1 MSRDALMLRDEIAL
15 REASLADAQ
24 RELASGELSAESFAA
39 IANREHAAINRAHE
53 ELDILTRT
61 STDGPRS
68 TRVRRRRLLLLS
80 VVCFLVALAVVLWA
94 SLVPRQPGTSITGS
108 VSLGRAQHIQ
118 QLLTEAQA
126 DIASGNDVTA
136 LNAYQQVLALD
147 GSNVQALTETGWLD
161 FSAGGSGHDVTL
173 IDLGIKD
180 LREAVKLAPRDAAP
194 RLYYAIAADLTPG
207 NLALA
212 KRQFEVFL
220 KLKPSQDQI
229 DIAKPLLAKL
239 GLKAP

>member
-1 MSRDALMLRDEIAL
+1 VA
-15 REASLADAQ
+15 
-24 RELASGELSAESFAA
+24 
-39 IANREHAAINRAHE
+39 
-53 ELDILTRT
+53 
-61 STDGPRS
+61 
-68 TRVRRRRLLLLS
+68 
-80 VVCFLVALAVVLWA
+80 CFLVALAVVLWA

-108 VSLGRAQHIQ
+108 VSLGHAQHIQ

-126 DIASGNDVTA
+126 DIASGNDVAA

-207 NLALA
+207 NRALA
-212 KRQFEVFL
+212 KKQFEVFL
-220 KLKPSQDQI
+220 RLKPSKDQV